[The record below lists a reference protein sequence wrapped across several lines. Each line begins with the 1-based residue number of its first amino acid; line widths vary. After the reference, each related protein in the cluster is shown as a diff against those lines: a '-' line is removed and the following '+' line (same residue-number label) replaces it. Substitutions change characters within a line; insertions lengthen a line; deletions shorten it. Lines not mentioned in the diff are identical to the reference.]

1 MPRRIR
7 LLVVLLAVLLVA
19 GLGVIGWMITH
30 RPVRQGGAD
39 ALRSAYGAA
48 FVPFSV
54 FFSLRDAEGR
64 QRTLDDFA
72 PPWRL
77 IYFGYSYCP
86 DVCPTELA
94 KMARALSLLEQQAG
108 RQARRAVVPIFIT
121 VDPERDSPARLAEY
135 LAGFGAD
142 FVGLTGSQAE
152 IGAAAR
158 SFGVHYARS
167 SERGADRGAYLMEH
181 SSLIFLVDAHGRV
194 VDLFTARETPGA
206 IAARLRHHLSED
218 HGKDAGNGR

>member
-1 MPRRIR
+1 MPHRIR
-7 LLVVLLAVLLVA
+7 LLVVVLAVLLVA

-30 RPVRQGGAD
+30 RSAGQGGAD
-39 ALRSAYGAA
+39 ALRGAHGAA

-54 FFSLRDAEGR
+54 SFSLRDAEGR

-72 PPWRL
+72 SPWRL

-94 KMARALSLLEQQAG
+94 KMARALSLFEQQAG
-108 RQARRAVVPIFIT
+108 KQARRAVVPIFIT
-121 VDPERDSPARLAEY
+121 IDPERDSPARLAEY

-142 FVGLTGSQAE
+142 FVGLTGSQTE
-152 IGAAAR
+152 IAAAAR

-167 SERGADRGAYLMEH
+167 SEGDADPDAYLMEH
-181 SSLIFLVDAHGRV
+181 SSLIFLVDARGRV
-194 VDLFTARETPGA
+194 VDLFTTRETPA
-206 IAARLRHHLSED
+206 TIATRLRHHVSGD
-218 HGKDAGNGR
+218 RGTDVRDG